1 MGDIAFVR
9 NRGRAIARTAYASGF
24 RPRIP
29 KSLRKVCPEIAAL
42 IDEMWLN
49 DFRARPVMKDVVVRL
64 EACVSVEGVVN
75 EDHNLNDEL
84 NPYDNSTKASPEH
97 RFDCFDDYEREF
109 EKILRQKEGDRHEIA
124 KLKAALLAGTSIM
137 ECDDDDVGILGGMFI
152 CKCSSILTCWRYIS
166 QTHTITAPTHT
177 QSIPTRSA
185 VSSGRVHSE
194 PSTR

>member
-9 NRGRAIARTAYASGF
+9 KRGRGTARDAYATGF
-24 RPRIP
+24 RYKVP
-29 KSLRKVCPEIAAL
+29 KSLRKACPEIAAL
-42 IDEMWLN
+42 IKEMWLT
-49 DFRARPVMKDVVVRL
+49 DFRARPAMKDVVVRL

-75 EDHNLNDEL
+75 EDQNLNDKL
-84 NPYDNSTKASPEH
+84 TNVYDSSTKASSEH

-152 CKCSSILTCWRYIS
+152 CTSSSLNPCSLYTLPC
-166 QTHTITAPTHT
+166 QTHP
-177 QSIPTRSA
+177 QP
-185 VSSGRVHSE
+185 
-194 PSTR
+194 